1 MLAANLEAAAGRY
14 RTNRVGRSHP
24 SAPNDT
30 AVIRLVGAVL
40 SDQHD
45 DWIIA
50 RRYLTDS
57 SLAELDT
64 TSDADTTSATGI
76 TSGN

>member
-1 MLAANLEAAAGRY
+1 V
-14 RTNRVGRSHP
+14 VGIF
-24 SAPNDT
+24 PNDT

-40 SDQHD
+40 ADQHD

-50 RRYLTDS
+50 RRYLTDT

-64 TSDADTTSATGI
+64 TRDTDTRNVTELPP
-76 TSGN
+76 GN

>member
-1 MLAANLEAAAGRY
+1 M
-14 RTNRVGRSHP
+14 
-24 SAPNDT
+24 
-30 AVIRLVGAVL
+30 IRLVGAVL

-64 TSDADTTSATGI
+64 TRDTDTTSATGI
-76 TSGN
+76 TTGT